1 MNIFLTLQVVSNGLF
16 SLDLVPK
23 NIFLATHSNTLIV
36 FDLLYKITSQKDI
49 RIYATARIVYV
60 PI

>member
-1 MNIFLTLQVVSNGLF
+1 MNIFLTLQVLSNGLF
-16 SLDLVPK
+16 SLDIVPK

-36 FDLLYKITSQKDI
+36 FDLSYKIISQKDI

>member
-1 MNIFLTLQVVSNGLF
+1 MNIFLTLQVLSNGLF
-16 SLDLVPK
+16 SLDIVPK
-23 NIFLATHSNTLIV
+23 NILLATHSNTLIV
-36 FDLLYKITSQKDI
+36 FDLSYKIISQKDI